1 MVTDISNNIIQNLL
15 TILNIALV
23 YIAKLGMWIGIMIST
38 EKTSKVILYKE
49 RRWNEITISKG
60 LGLILFSL
68 ILYILVVQINF

>member
-23 YIAKLGMWIGIMIST
+23 YIAKLGMWVGIMILT
-38 EKTSKVILYKE
+38 EKASKTILYKE
-49 RRWNEITISKG
+49 RKWNGVAISKG

-68 ILYILVVQINF
+68 ILYILVV